1 MNFIILLVFFAIVLF
16 IVTTLLL
23 TWVGEDGHK
32 ASEKR
37 KPRFV
42 SFLLYIFVGIFFL
55 LSMRSAL
62 IGVRMITWFY
72 FFAFVELLCLY
83 FSSYSTVKSQI
94 TPIFIITVLAITQSL
109 MPIIQNKG
117 IIFGPDQW
125 RDLEVTTYI
134 VEKGTFEDY
143 PWIAPGFYSFI
154 PLFNILNAVI
164 SKVLGFPPM
173 LTIGTMQ
180 AFFCLISVLSVY
192 IIMKK
197 LFDNS
202 MISLL
207 AAILLI
213 STPRLAII
221 QSLPSTASLSL
232 GLLLLLSFIKGSV
245 VFSRSLIGIIVL
257 LALVAAI
264 IHPIGILI
272 ALVAASSF
280 LLCNYLYTKNLVTQR
295 ITFMKNAFVVCLITS
310 LACWVWKNEIFKS
323 VFNPL
328 LRFLR
333 SFATL
338 RKSSLLYYPQYQSAG
353 FEIFSFAWALPV
365 AFSAAFVLTNF
376 IKSWRKKNEINFN
389 LPLQIITASTIAGL
403 GLILSAFLSVLIS
416 PGAAVERYVST
427 IGYALLILPTS
438 VVFGRFL
445 FSKKKIALLF
455 AIILLSANI
464 IIASRSPDLAPFENP
479 TFGAVRYTFTGF
491 TEAITIVNFLPN
503 NTYLYEDH
511 DIPLASVGN
520 LKGSA
525 FITYRS
531 YQPTR
536 VVIQSFKDN
545 SFKPFHSKYK
555 NAFIAIKTDEIA
567 DQKLFYNF
575 VNIIY
580 SSENHVMVDPL

>member
-1 MNFIILLVFFAIVLF
+1 MSFIILLVLFAFVLF
-16 IVTTLLL
+16 VVTTLLL
-23 TWVGEDGHK
+23 TWVGEAEYK
-32 ASEKR
+32 ACEKI

-42 SFLLYIFVGIFFL
+42 SFLLYIFVGVFFL
-55 LSMRSAL
+55 LSIRSAL
-62 IGVRMITWFY
+62 IGVRTITWFY
-72 FFAFVELLCLY
+72 FFAFVGLLCLY
-83 FSSYSTVKSQI
+83 FSGYSTVKSQI

-109 MPIIQNKG
+109 IPIVQNKG

-154 PLFNILNAVI
+154 PLFNIFNAVI
-164 SKVLGFPPM
+164 SKVLGCPPM

-197 LFDNS
+197 LYNNAV
-202 MISLL
+202 ISLL

-213 STPRLAII
+213 STPRLALI

-245 VFSRSLIGIIVL
+245 DFSRGLIGIIVL
-257 LALVAAI
+257 LALVTAI
-264 IHPIGILI
+264 IHPIGVLI
-272 ALVAASSF
+272 ALVAASS
-280 LLCNYLYTKNLVTQR
+280 LLLFNYLHTKNLAVQA
-295 ITFMKNAFVVCLITS
+295 ITFIRGALLVCLATS
-310 LACWVWKNEIFKS
+310 LACWVWRNEIFKS

-338 RKSSLLYYPQYQSAG
+338 GKSSLYYPQYQSAD

-365 AFSAAFVLTNF
+365 AFSAAFVLTTF
-376 IKSWRKKNEINFN
+376 IKSWRKKNETNFN

-416 PGAAVERYVST
+416 PGAAIERYVST

-438 VVFGRFL
+438 IVFGRFL

-491 TEAITIVNFLPN
+491 TEANTIVNFLPN

-511 DIPLASVGN
+511 DIPLAGVGN
-520 LKGSA
+520 LKGLT

-545 SFKPFHSKYK
+545 SFKPFYSKYK
-555 NAFIAIKTDEIA
+555 NAFVAIKTDEIV

-580 SSENHVMVDPL
+580 SSENHVMVNPL